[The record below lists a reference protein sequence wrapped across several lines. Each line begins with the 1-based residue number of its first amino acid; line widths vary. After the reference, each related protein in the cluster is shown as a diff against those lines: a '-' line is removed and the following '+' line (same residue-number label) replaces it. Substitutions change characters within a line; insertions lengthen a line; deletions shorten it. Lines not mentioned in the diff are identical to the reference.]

1 MCFVDRPNSHT
12 LTPRVQSQGNDDAR
26 PDNAQ
31 VFEQEKIEGHIPDQ
45 AIETTT
51 AASPSLAVT
60 DELPDEECDH
70 HHPSPTNEDTLSE
83 HASPREPDAS
93 VPDDLNSLF
102 DTISPKT
109 GLAKALLCAWWL
121 ETRKAATSWSLR
133 DITKAIE
140 DVGRQA
146 QRLSTILGIE
156 LRKPQPLIS
165 TLPATEGG
173 QHERYSLTDAG
184 RTYVESLLASA
195 S

>member
-1 MCFVDRPNSHT
+1 
-12 LTPRVQSQGNDDAR
+12 
-26 PDNAQ
+26 
-31 VFEQEKIEGHIPDQ
+31 
-45 AIETTT
+45 
-51 AASPSLAVT
+51 
-60 DELPDEECDH
+60 
-70 HHPSPTNEDTLSE
+70 
-83 HASPREPDAS
+83 
-93 VPDDLNSLF
+93 LNSLF

-121 ETRKAATSWSLR
+121 ETRETATSWSLR

-156 LRKPQPLIS
+156 LRKPQPLIT
-165 TLPATEGG
+165 TLPAAEGG

-184 RTYVESLLASA
+184 RTYVESLLASV